1 MEKEEPKDI
10 VVAIG
15 VEKNGHIKLETEA
28 EQLPKEIVQEVL
40 DSVVTKILSTIKPS
54 NVIESYNEAVKESR
68 MWRFIAIA
76 QLIIFCIIIIIMKGR

>member
-1 MEKEEPKDI
+1 MKKEEPKDI

-15 VEKNGHIKLETEA
+15 IEENGHIKLETEA

-54 NVIESYNEAVKESR
+54 NVIESYNEAVKESN